1 MPATCAK
8 CNLRQSSGLIDTA
21 GVARLCSVIKA
32 WLGAVRKFLRN
43 LYRNEPRMEK
53 RMYEL
58 GHHLVA
64 FLDVLGQRDKFRGLK
79 KPTNGQEEDE
89 VKEVLRQT
97 AGFVA
102 ELRTL
107 FQRQFEI
114 FEAGVPNVQRQTKEP
129 LRPSFIGFSDSF
141 VTSVP
146 LREERHELVP
156 VVTVFSAL
164 SAACVVMLTALASKH
179 PLRGGID
186 VGLATEIGPSEIY
199 GSALERAY
207 LLECRVAK
215 YPRLV
220 IGDELWRYLNVA
232 LAHFES
238 QSRPV
243 SKAITDIVKKTMQMI
258 ATDTDGH
265 RILDYLGPVVVE
277 NAGPDHGQLMIQP
290 AYDFVL
296 AEQKRMLAK
305 GDPELIGRYVLL
317 RSYFESRLAPWG
329 VEVKRD

>member
-1 MPATCAK
+1 M
-8 CNLRQSSGLIDTA
+8 DTA
-21 GVARLCSVIKA
+21 RVARFGSVIKV
-32 WLGAVRKFLRN
+32 WLEVVRKFLRT
-43 LYRNEPRMEK
+43 LYRKEPRMEERVYK
-53 RMYEL
+53 L

-64 FLDVLGQRDKFRGLK
+64 FLDVLGQRDRFRGLK
-79 KPTNGQEEDE
+79 KPTNAQEEDE

-97 AGFVA
+97 AGFVS
-102 ELRTL
+102 ELRTV
-107 FQRQFEI
+107 FQTQFEA
-114 FEAGVPNVQRQTKEP
+114 FDAGAPNMKRHTKEP
-129 LRPSFIGFSDSF
+129 LRPSFTGFSDSF

-146 LREERHELVP
+146 LREEGHELVP

-186 VGLATEIGPSEIY
+186 VGLATEIGPGEIY
-199 GSALERAY
+199 GTALERAY

-220 IGDELWRYLNVA
+220 IGDELWRYLNA
-232 LAHFES
+232 GLAHFES
-238 QSRPV
+238 QTTPV
-243 SKAITDIVKKTMQMI
+243 SKAITAIVKKAMQMI
-258 ATDTDGH
+258 ATDTDGQ

-277 NAGPDHGQLMIQP
+277 NAGPDHGRLMIQP
-290 AYDFVL
+290 AYNFVL
-296 AEQKRMLAK
+296 SEQKRMLAK

>member
-1 MPATCAK
+1 MQIATIPR
-8 CNLRQSSGLIDTA
+8 LMDTA
-21 GVARLCSVIKA
+21 GVARFGSVIKV

-43 LYRNEPRMEK
+43 LYREEPRMEK
-53 RMYEL
+53 RMYKL

-79 KPTNGQEEDE
+79 KPTNAQEEDE

-102 ELRTL
+102 ELRTV
-107 FQRQFEI
+107 FQSQFEV
-114 FEAGVPNVQRQTKEP
+114 FEAGASNMQRHTKEP
-129 LRPSFIGFSDSF
+129 LRPSFTGFSDSF
-141 VTSVP
+141 VTSVS
-146 LREERHELVP
+146 LREEGDELVP

-186 VGLATEIGPSEIY
+186 VGLATEISPSEIY
-199 GSALERAY
+199 GTALERAY

-220 IGDELWRYLNVA
+220 IGDELWRYLNAA

-238 QSRPV
+238 QTTPV
-243 SKAITDIVKKTMQMI
+243 SKAITAIVKKTMQMI

-290 AYDFVL
+290 AYNFVL

-317 RSYFESRLAPWG
+317 RSYFESRLASWG